1 MGNFDKRGGGGF
13 GNKRFGDRDGGR
25 PAMFHAICSDC
36 GRDCEVPFKPAHG
49 KPVYCSDCFKKDG
62 DGGSSR
68 FDRPERSESRSFG
81 KFDRRDSGRSNFSD
95 RPMYEATCA
104 ECGNRCEVP
113 FRPTGEKPVYCSN
126 CFGGK
131 GGDSHGPKK
140 PDQSKEMFEQMNRK
154 LDKIIKVLEILAP
167 KREFVIEKKE
177 KEEKT
182 VEPKKTE
189 KAVEPKKAPKA
200 IKAKKEKKAKSKK

>member
-25 PAMFHAICSDC
+25 PPMHHAVCSDC
-36 GRDCEVPFKPAHG
+36 GRDCEVPFKPAPG
-49 KPVYCSDCFKKDG
+49 KSVYCNNCFRRDEDSG
-62 DGGSSR
+62 PGR
-68 FDRPERSESRSFG
+68 FDRPERSERRSFG
-81 KFDRRDSGRSNFSD
+81 KPSFGDRQ
-95 RPMYEATCA
+95 MYEATCA

-131 GGDSHGPKK
+131 GGGDKRGGSGK
-140 PDQSKEMFEQMNRK
+140 PDQSREMFEQMNRK
-154 LDKIIKVLEILAP
+154 LDKIIKVLELLAP

-177 KEEKT
+177 
-182 VEPKKTE
+182 E
-189 KAVEPKKAPKA
+189 KAVEPKKTPKA
-200 IKAKKEKKAKSKK
+200 EKAKKVKKVKSKK